1 MRRISAVD
9 AGVSL
14 AVLVLVAATL
24 IPAVARIQ
32 RSPADARCQSNL
44 RRWAEAMALY
54 CADNNWCFPSNRPR
68 LTQGFGVVIPTVR
81 LSPDE
86 IDPATSKPMRFV
98 YGITW
103 VEALYSYLWDAA
115 DRTGQDW
122 KAFRRCPNARNI
134 TCPNIPVMPN
144 ACITYTFNRCL
155 VEQPFRVIRDPK
167 VLMMMREFSRLT
179 ISMLRPVN
187 DSTGNQSSRPQDPF
201 ASGRDYLISGDI
213 TAECKLHGEGSYT
226 VFADG
231 HVRYFTLD
239 YYPQTGQITTTN
251 SWDPERMQ
259 WWNWGPGSG
268 KSPPLLKSIA
278 ITP

>member
-1 MRRISAVD
+1 
-9 AGVSL
+9 
-14 AVLVLVAATL
+14 
-24 IPAVARIQ
+24 
-32 RSPADARCQSNL
+32 
-44 RRWAEAMALY
+44 MALY
-54 CADNNWCFPSNRPR
+54 CADNNWHFPSNRPR

-103 VEALYSYLWDAA
+103 VEALYGYLWEAA
-115 DRTGQDW
+115 DRTDQDW

-134 TCPNIPVMPN
+134 TCPNTPVMPN
-144 ACITYTFNRCL
+144 VSMTYTFNRCL
-155 VEQPFRVIRDPK
+155 VEQPFGAIREPK
-167 VLMMMREFSRLT
+167 VLIMMREFSRLT
-179 ISMLRPVN
+179 ISTLRPVN
-187 DSTGNQSSRPQDPF
+187 DSTGNQSARPRDPF

-213 TAECKLHGEGSYT
+213 TAECKLHGEGSYI

-239 YYPQTGQITTTN
+239 FYREPGTTW
-251 SWDPERMQ
+251 SASSYDPETQQ
-259 WWNWGPGSG
+259 WWNYAPSSG
-268 KSPPLLKSIA
+268 KGPPYLKSIA